1 MRPRPFRQCLTYIN
15 VARYPQP
22 MSDRPLTK
30 SAHPERQEPSAREE
44 SSSRNPVPVPRW
56 SDASRWPTYAA
67 LAIATIAA
75 VLAGLAYF
83 HPAHNGAS
91 VAQQGGDAKAN
102 ACSAYANTRK
112 AVIINTHLESPNPD
126 AQFAVAANARLALIG
141 GGGYLRDRL
150 AANTAAPAD
159 ITAAANSFATTI
171 EQLGVN
177 YLINATND
185 VQNPL
190 RQTLNNQ
197 INQLDTLCK

>member
-1 MRPRPFRQCLTYIN
+1 
-15 VARYPQP
+15 

-30 SAHPERQEPSAREE
+30 SAHPERQKEPSAREE
-44 SSSRNPVPVPRW
+44 SSPRKPAPVSRW

-67 LAIATIAA
+67 LAIAVVAA

-102 ACSAYANTRK
+102 ACAAYANTRK

-190 RQTLNNQ
+190 RQTLNNE

>member
-1 MRPRPFRQCLTYIN
+1 
-15 VARYPQP
+15 
-22 MSDRPLTK
+22 MSDRPITK
-30 SAHPERQEPSAREE
+30 SAHPESQKHSSANEE
-44 SSSRNPVPVPRW
+44 SSSKKPAPPRW

-67 LAIATIAA
+67 LAIAVIAA
-75 VLAGLAYF
+75 ALAGLAYF
-83 HPAHNGAS
+83 HPAHSGAS

-102 ACSAYANTRK
+102 TCSAYVNTRK

-159 ITAAANSFATTI
+159 LATAANSFATTI
-171 EQLGVN
+171 EQLGIN
-177 YLINATND
+177 YLTNASND

-190 RQTLNNQ
+190 RQTLDNE